1 MRHDAGVPR
10 LLVVHHTPSPNLQA
24 VLEAVREG
32 VAMVEE
38 VELAVRP
45 ALSAGPADVLE
56 ADGVLLGTPA
66 NIGYMSGALK
76 HFFDT
81 VYYPCP
87 TTRASTRRW
96 ACPTAST
103 CTATTTPPV
112 PSRPSTRSPAPCG
125 GSRSPPRS
133 ASSARRAGTTSRRCA
148 SSRPRS
154 RSACDLGRCLPPSA
168 VGQPEPVPRRRSDAA
183 RIREITRDVLG
194 FDDFRPGQERA
205 MRAVV
210 GGRDTL
216 AVLPSGAGKSA
227 IYQVAAQLLDGPVV
241 VVSPLIAL
249 QRDQVDRLE
258 ELQPGAAHQLNSS
271 MSAGD
276 QRKVLEGLA
285 DGTVHYV
292 FLAPEQLTKP
302 EVVDA
307 VRDAGP
313 ALFVVDEAHCVSAW
327 GHDFRPDYLRLGGV
341 IEQLGHPTVLALTAT
356 AAPPV
361 RAEIVERLEMRD
373 PQVVVAGF
381 DRPEIRLEVD
391 HYADAHGKDQG
402 VLDRVLTEIGEGRGP
417 GIVYSATR
425 KGTEEIAERLTDR
438 GLRVRAYHAGLRK
451 AEREDTQRAWM
462 DDELDVVVAT
472 TAFGMGIDK
481 PDTRFVIHAE
491 PADSLDSYY
500 QEIGR
505 AGRDGK
511 PALAVLVYRQEDLGL
526 RRFFAAGTPAEEEL
540 QQVAGLVAAAA
551 AAGIDGVD
559 VKDLREETG
568 RAATPLT
575 RDLNLLEQVDAVVL
589 DDDGAAHPADNAPS
603 PGEAAAA
610 ARELAEHHERVD
622 QSRVEMMR
630 GYAETADCRRQF
642 LLGYFGEQLDSP
654 CGNCDNCDN
663 GLAEEQAATD
673 DDTPFPV
680 ETPVVHSEWGNG
692 IVMRVEDDRLVVLFD
707 EVGYKTLALAA
718 VTAHGLLR
726 PRT

>member
-1 MRHDAGVPR
+1 MQSVVAG
-10 LLVVHHTPSPNLQA
+10 Q
-24 VLEAVREG
+24 
-32 VAMVEE
+32 
-38 VELAVRP
+38 
-45 ALSAGPADVLE
+45 
-56 ADGVLLGTPA
+56 
-66 NIGYMSGALK
+66 
-76 HFFDT
+76 
-81 VYYPCP
+81 
-87 TTRASTRRW
+87 
-96 ACPTAST
+96 
-103 CTATTTPPV
+103 
-112 PSRPSTRSPAPCG
+112 
-125 GSRSPPRS
+125 
-133 ASSARRAGTTSRRCA
+133 
-148 SSRPRS
+148 
-154 RSACDLGRCLPPSA
+154 
-168 VGQPEPVPRRRSDAA
+168 
-183 RIREITRDVLG
+183 
-194 FDDFRPGQERA
+194 
-205 MRAVV
+205 
-210 GGRDTL
+210 DTL
-216 AVLPSGAGKSA
+216 AVLPSGAGKTA
-227 IYQVAAQLLDGPVV
+227 IYQVAGQLLDGPVV

-249 QRDQVDRLE
+249 QRDQVERLTEIE
-258 ELQPGAAHQLNSS
+258 EQAGRAAQLNST

-276 QRKVLEGLA
+276 QREVLDSLA
-285 DGTVHYV
+285 DGTVRFL
-292 FLAPEQLTKP
+292 FLAPEQLSKP

-307 VRDAGP
+307 LREAKP

-472 TAFGMGIDK
+472 TPFGMGIDK

-526 RRFFAAGTPAEEEL
+526 RRFFAAGAPGEEEL
-540 QQVAGLVAAAA
+540 QQVAGLVAAAS
-551 AAGIDGVD
+551 AAGIEDGVD
-559 VKDLREETG
+559 VQDLREETG
-568 RAATPLT
+568 RGATPLA
-575 RDLNLLEQVDAVVL
+575 RDLNLLEQVSAVVL
-589 DDDGAAHPADNAPS
+589 DEDGSAHPVEDG
-603 PGEAAAA
+603 PGPAEGAAA
-610 ARELAEHHERVD
+610 ARDLAEHHEKVD

-630 GYAETADCRRQF
+630 GYAETTECRRQF
-642 LLGYFGEQLDSP
+642 LLGYFGEQLDEP
-654 CGNCDNCDN
+654 CGNCDSDTCT
-663 GLAEEQAATD
+663 GTAEERAAAAEARAH
-673 DDTPFPV
+673 TPFPV
-680 ETPVVHSEWGNG
+680 EMPVEHREWGPG
-692 IVMRVEDDRLVVLFD
+692 VVMRVEDDRLVVLFD
-707 EVGYKTLALAA
+707 EVGYKTLGLAA
-718 VTAHGLLR
+718 VTENDLLR
-726 PRT
+726 ARV